1 MQGPDYTISED
12 DIISK
17 GEEVASDSR
26 YAPKDYETDV
36 IRKLKYLGI
45 TVDSVKDEVELSQ
58 YILGKDTDGNSYSL
72 NRMPAGDNPNHTIN
86 SYVESRKLFC
96 KNRGLSEYNSATN
109 ILEYLKRYETEPIK
123 DGFGGGGKSKKRI
136 KSKKR
141 KSNRKS
147 RKSKRRKTRR
157 KKR

>member
-1 MQGPDYTISED
+1 MQGPDYTFSKDKNE
-12 DIISK
+12 SK
-17 GEEVASDSR
+17 GEEVASGSR

-36 IRKLKYLGI
+36 IRRLKHLRI
-45 TVDSVKDEVELSQ
+45 TVDSDKDEVELSQ

-72 NRMPAGDNPNHTIN
+72 KSMPTIN
-86 SYVESRKLFC
+86 NSNNTITTYVELRKLFC
-96 KNRGLSEYNSATN
+96 RDRGLPEDSSATS
-109 ILEYLKRYETEPIK
+109 ILEYLKQNGKKPIK

-141 KSNRKS
+141 KSKR

>member
-1 MQGPDYTISED
+1 
-12 DIISK
+12 
-17 GEEVASDSR
+17 
-26 YAPKDYETDV
+26 
-36 IRKLKYLGI
+36 
-45 TVDSVKDEVELSQ
+45 VDSDKDEVELSQ

-96 KNRGLSEYNSATN
+96 KNRGLSEYNSATS
-109 ILEYLKRYETEPIK
+109 ILEYLKQYGTEPIE

-141 KSNRKS
+141 KSKR